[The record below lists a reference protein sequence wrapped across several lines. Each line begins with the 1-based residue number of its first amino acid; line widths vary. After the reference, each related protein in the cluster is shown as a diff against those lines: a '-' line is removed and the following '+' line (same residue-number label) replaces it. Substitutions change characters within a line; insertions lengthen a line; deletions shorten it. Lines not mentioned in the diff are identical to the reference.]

1 MNAEIPETLAGKVH
15 RQVIASMVA
24 VRAGRSRGS
33 GVFVGENEVVTNCH
47 VIDTGEVIDIFP
59 ATPGPDSTS
68 AAGRIVAALDC
79 DLCLL
84 KVDGLSGEPATIGD
98 AEKLRLGDS
107 VFAVGFP
114 EYPSETLSSGII
126 SRLSSEEDIFPK
138 PEIQTT
144 APFHFGMS
152 GGGLFNEAGELI
164 GIPALSEGR
173 GENKNLAV
181 SARHVSQ
188 LRENADFE
196 EFWHSTL
203 PNALSAPNPHQL
215 RNIAHGIAQPSNDPL
230 RAAYNWQ
237 DIGCEEAKA
246 QNYPGAKFA
255 LDHMLGKENS
265 EDVEVR
271 DAVAAAASEIYAHL
285 GIFDKALRHAE
296 KINDQFLRMEHL
308 AIVAKERARTGD
320 WKAARKILDR
330 IGPVEV
336 DALTPFALANIA
348 EARAETGEVGKAL
361 ELNEALVPHFPDGL
375 CFCLYVATLASVAAS
390 LFRQGGVAGAAAIFN
405 HAEAIA
411 ASRINAGTGWDR
423 FALADVASE
432 AADCGDFR
440 RVHKILGQMAEMN
453 NVEFRSDLSYP
464 IQLIQLASEV
474 RTRAKIGD
482 IAGGL
487 DVTKRMPVLDANLCS
502 ALVSLTNAMNP
513 MTEE

>member
-1 MNAEIPETLAGKVH
+1 MNAEISETLAGKVH

-47 VIDTGEVIDIFP
+47 VIDTGEVIEIFP

-215 RNIAHGIAQPSNDPL
+215 RSIAHGIAQPSNDPL

-330 IGPVEV
+330 IFRRKGSLILFGESRNPSRSSHPP
-336 DALTPFALANIA
+336 ARSMKTTP
-348 EARAETGEVGKAL
+348 
-361 ELNEALVPHFPDGL
+361 PHHPIPNPPTPEQPPPPAAP
-375 CFCLYVATLASVAAS
+375 ATLPPTPARHQPPPSTPRRTSPETARCICQTPQEFA
-390 LFRQGGVAGAAAIFN
+390 RPTQ
-405 HAEAIA
+405 A
-411 ASRINAGTGWDR
+411 ASRPQKPPRPPTRSPPKQTPDSPPNSPPSASSKSPARSAR
-423 FALADVASE
+423 FPNPTTPP
-432 AADCGDFR
+432 R
-440 RVHKILGQMAEMN
+440 RFPRRRKSPTC
-453 NVEFRSDLSYP
+453 RRCP
-464 IQLIQLASEV
+464 
-474 RTRAKIGD
+474 
-482 IAGGL
+482 
-487 DVTKRMPVLDANLCS
+487 
-502 ALVSLTNAMNP
+502 
-513 MTEE
+513 